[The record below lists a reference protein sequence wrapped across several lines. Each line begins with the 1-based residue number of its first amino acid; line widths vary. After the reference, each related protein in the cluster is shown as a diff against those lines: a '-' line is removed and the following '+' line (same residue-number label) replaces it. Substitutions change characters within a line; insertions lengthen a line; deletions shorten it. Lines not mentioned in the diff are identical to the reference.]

1 MTRPIG
7 TEEMHPLIF
16 YQSLHSDGAA
26 YIDCLVLSS
35 VKEQTTLFDHFSK
48 TFDGSDADF
57 QVSEHI
63 DTSSLRN
70 GPGPN
75 SLYSSIAALKTLDP
89 VYQIV
94 CFHDRSK
101 EIGPVHTCNP
111 YPGHVGPATS
121 SSPDTDTLNC
131 VY

>member
-1 MTRPIG
+1 M
-7 TEEMHPLIF
+7 
-16 YQSLHSDGAA
+16 

-101 EIGPVHTCNP
+101 ETRPVHTYYP

-121 SSPDTDTLNC
+121 SPPDTDTLNC

>member
-1 MTRPIG
+1 
-7 TEEMHPLIF
+7 MHSLIF
-16 YQSLHSDGAA
+16 YQSLHSNGAA

-101 EIGPVHTCNP
+101 ETRPVHTYYLIQFHFGTSLNTQAMWDQR
-111 YPGHVGPATS
+111 PAALLT
-121 SSPDTDTLNC
+121 PTH
-131 VY
+131 

>member
-1 MTRPIG
+1 MTRPMG

-16 YQSLHSDGAA
+16 YQSLHSNGAA

-101 EIGPVHTCNP
+101 EIGPVHTYNP
-111 YPGHVGPATS
+111 YPGLWDQRPAALLT
-121 SSPDTDTLNC
+121 PTH
-131 VY
+131 